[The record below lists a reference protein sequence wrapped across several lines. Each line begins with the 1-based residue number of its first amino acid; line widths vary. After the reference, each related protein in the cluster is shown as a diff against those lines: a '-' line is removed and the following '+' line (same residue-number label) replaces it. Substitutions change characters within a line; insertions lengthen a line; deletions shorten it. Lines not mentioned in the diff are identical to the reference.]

1 VKKNYPSGDSI
12 TMHFKSVTHPN
23 CPEKPKTVRA
33 ETLLSGYLIE
43 NDKSVTGKRTKLS
56 IIS

>member
-1 VKKNYPSGDSI
+1 
-12 TMHFKSVTHPN
+12 MHFKSVTHPS

-33 ETLLSGYLIE
+33 ETLLSGYVIE
-43 NDKSVTGKRTKLS
+43 NDKSENGIRTKLS